1 MTRVILTVG
10 CVGKSYC
17 DATYCNVYDFDKHT
31 LDYKYDRTGFENLSE
46 EAFKGLPN
54 RKINDDWFDCYMLDW
69 CDVID
74 SGEYDVV
81 TGWLQEDCL
90 NYLLDR
96 GYDVEII
103 LVDLSDYES
112 VYKKRSQRRG
122 NNEIYWQHL
131 QDYCCKTLQQY
142 GSRND
147 IKVVIFDKP
156 YYLSEYLL
164 FSGTA
169 LKFSENLTYSY
180 VDLVKDRM
188 YVAFEPDGKVLRQ
201 ALIPYYTQLV
211 LTGMSLQT
219 RLTEPIT
226 GAMVHDAWAVAYV
239 TAYGFRYHHS
249 SLDLFDKLPSKVQ
262 KSFQKSADVLNAV
275 AMDLA
280 HLQFLASI

>member
-1 MTRVILTVG
+1 MAAWV
-10 CVGKSYC
+10 C
-17 DATYCNVYDFDKHT
+17 
-31 LDYKYDRTGFENLSE
+31 
-46 EAFKGLPN
+46 
-54 RKINDDWFDCYMLDW
+54 
-69 CDVID
+69 
-74 SGEYDVV
+74 
-81 TGWLQEDCL
+81 
-90 NYLLDR
+90 
-96 GYDVEII
+96 
-103 LVDLSDYES
+103 
-112 VYKKRSQRRG
+112 
-122 NNEIYWQHL
+122 
-131 QDYCCKTLQQY
+131 
-142 GSRND
+142 
-147 IKVVIFDKP
+147 
-156 YYLSEYLL
+156 EYLL

-188 YVAFEPDGKVLRQ
+188 YVAFESDDKVLRQ

-219 RLTEPIT
+219 CLTEPIT